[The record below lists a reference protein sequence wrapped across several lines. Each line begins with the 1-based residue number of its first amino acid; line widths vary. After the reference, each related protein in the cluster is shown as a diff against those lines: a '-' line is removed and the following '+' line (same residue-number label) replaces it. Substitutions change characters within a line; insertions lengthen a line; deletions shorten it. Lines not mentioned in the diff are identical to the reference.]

1 MINIMTAIRDALQT
15 GNFASCLFDI
25 NAIMQSICAGHQT
38 ELNRLEGLRIQLEAD
53 LNNLQSTYASVNAQL
68 LQMTQERDKERA
80 RADQEKARADA
91 LELQV

>member
-80 RADQEKARADA
+80 RAD
-91 LELQV
+91 